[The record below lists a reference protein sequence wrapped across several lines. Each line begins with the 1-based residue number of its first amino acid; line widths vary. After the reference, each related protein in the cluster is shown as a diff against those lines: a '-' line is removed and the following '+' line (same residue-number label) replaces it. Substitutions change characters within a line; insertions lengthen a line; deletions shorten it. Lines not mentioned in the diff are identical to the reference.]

1 MEPKTYFVLLHLMGL
16 VVGLGSVTTLDV
28 YLLRFLRGDTVTPT
42 DAHLVGLVSKLAAL
56 GLLLLWLSGIG
67 FLVLAW
73 TTNPQLLTS
82 PKVHAKL
89 IVVGILTING
99 AVLHFK
105 VLPQIERAVGR
116 PLFCRSGRRSDR
128 IWMRVCGGVSAA
140 SWWTPFALGAIR
152 ELNFA
157 ASAWVFLTAYAAALA
172 MALLG
177 FTIVEHYLST
187 HWNRSRR
194 SETVMPAPALAASAR
209 PVGFSPI
216 LQAAAHDDRLV
227 QTIETRPVPEEW
239 KSFRSFDDEL
249 EDGEVD
255 RSLDERRGGDADE
268 GPSDDDRT
276 LLT

>member
-1 MEPKTYFVLLHLMGL
+1 MEPKTYFVLMHLVGL

-42 DAHLVGLVSKLAAL
+42 DAHLVGLVSKLAAF
-56 GLLLLWLSGIG
+56 GLLLLWLSGAG
-67 FLVLAW
+67 FLILAL
-73 TTNPQLLTS
+73 TTNPHLLAS

-105 VLPQIERAVGR
+105 VLPQVERAVGG

-157 ASAWVFLTAYAAALA
+157 ASTWVFLTAYVGALA

-187 HWNRSRR
+187 HWNTSRQ
-194 SETVMPAPALAASAR
+194 SETVAPAPARAASVQ
-209 PVGFSPI
+209 PVELSP
-216 LQAAAHDDRLV
+216 LLLTATQDDRFV
-227 QTIETRPVPEEW
+227 RTIETRRVPEEW
-239 KSFRSFDDEL
+239 KSFRSFDDEV
-249 EDGEVD
+249 EDGEVE
-255 RSLDERRGGDADE
+255 RRLDEARGGSVDD
-268 GPSDDDRT
+268 GDDDRT
-276 LLT
+276 LRS